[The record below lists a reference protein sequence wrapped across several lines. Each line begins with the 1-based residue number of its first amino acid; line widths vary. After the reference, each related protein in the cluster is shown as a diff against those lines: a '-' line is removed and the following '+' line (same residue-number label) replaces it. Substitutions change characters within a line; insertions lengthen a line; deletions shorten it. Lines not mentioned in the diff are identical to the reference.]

1 MSTKQFFLG
10 IDTSAYTTS
19 VAVVDETG
27 VCLSDAR
34 RLLDVKDGER
44 GLRQSEAFFQHVNHF
59 PERLEHALTVAGHP
73 KLSAIAVSATPR
85 DIEGSYMPVFQAGV
99 RLAENLS
106 VALGVPLYKTTHQ
119 DGHIMAGCQTHPVL
133 LERPFLAV
141 HLSGGTTEILRCR
154 FLGTGFQAE
163 LIGGTKDLSFGQLID
178 RIGVHLGLSFP
189 AGKPLEAMILEAEDK
204 KNLRPCAFPKVKSAA
219 WFNLSGLENKAYSL
233 IEAGKQPADVAAGL
247 IDCLARTLFEAVKT
261 LESDPN
267 PELTAYKDILIIGG
281 VASNL
286 RLRAALEQGFNAL
299 PQPLTAR
306 YASVADSSDNAVG
319 VALIAKACYQQG
331 SRISSPSSGD

>member
-1 MSTKQFFLG
+1 MSANQFFLG

-19 VAVVDETG
+19 VAVVDDAG
-27 VCLSDAR
+27 VCLADAR

-59 PERLEHALTVAGHP
+59 PERLENALTAAGHP
-73 KLSAIAVSATPR
+73 KLSAIAVSAAPR
-85 DIEGSYMPVFQAGV
+85 DVEGSYMPVFQAGV

-119 DGHIMAGCQTHPVL
+119 DGHIMAGCQSHPVL

-141 HLSGGTTEILRCR
+141 HLSGGTTEILSCR
-154 FLGTGFQAE
+154 FLGTGFRAE

-178 RIGVHLGLSFP
+178 RLGVHLGLPFP
-189 AGKPLEAMILEAEDK
+189 AGKALEAMILEAHAQQSLK
-204 KNLRPCAFPKVKSAA
+204 PSPFPKVKPSS

-247 IDCLARTLFEAVKT
+247 MDCLSNTLLEAIKT
-261 LESDPN
+261 LVSDATS
-267 PELTAYKDILIIGG
+267 EISEYKDILIIGG

-286 RLRAALEQGFNAL
+286 RLRAALEQGFTSL

-306 YASVADSSDNAVG
+306 YASVADSSDNAIG
-319 VALIAKACYQQG
+319 VALIARACYHQG
-331 SRISSPSSGD
+331 SRDSNQPFGD